1 MPNCSIFIDITWKN
15 DGRSNS
21 YWNRAKPLPPT
32 ATGPWNVNENLTQ
45 LSKIIKVNVHNSIL
59 NLNKEKADIS
69 FFTYIHFWSQI
80 TLDHFLFF
88 KIVLDHSCQKV
99 RFTCLQLFLVRFF
112 EKDTL
117 YTFYSSSGLQNSS
130 CIININDFL
139 MIIKSGEFF
148 SALFQYIQNKQLTQQ
163 TMLIATSFWIQF
175 NNFYQVLVL
184 KNLILI
190 LAVFITKPWC
200 FNTRS

>member
-1 MPNCSIFIDITWKN
+1 MALLWCFIMTYCTRIGSFPKM
-15 DGRSNS
+15 
-21 YWNRAKPLPPT
+21 YWIYVRCQMT
-32 ATGPWNVNENLTQ
+32 F
-45 LSKIIKVNVHNSIL
+45 LSCLV
-59 NLNKEKADIS
+59 
-69 FFTYIHFWSQI
+69 I
-80 TLDHFLFF
+80 TLITRVPDVAVHWLL
-88 KIVLDHSCQKV
+88 VNCQ
-99 RFTCLQLFLVRFF
+99 RLFLVRFF

-117 YTFYSSSGLQNSS
+117 YTFNSSSGLQKSS
-130 CIININDFL
+130 CIIKLNDFL
-139 MIIKSGEFF
+139 MIFKSGEFF

-190 LAVFITKPWC
+190 LAVFITKTRW